1 MEKKLFIGIDFSK
14 SKFDVTILEKVD
26 QASFAQE
33 TFANDEEG
41 YKALLKWVVKQS
53 VIKRPDWLFCGEQ
66 TGLYSRGLP
75 AFLSKKGLS
84 FWLENPLQI
93 KKCSGIKR
101 GGNDRI
107 DSHMIAKYSIRYMDK
122 YVCWKPAGKEIEALQ
137 LLHSYRERLVRM
149 KVSLSNAAT
158 EIRLAISRGTTS
170 RFVFED
176 STCEIRRIE
185 KKIASIETQMIQTIM
200 QSGMKENYELAS
212 SIKGIGPV
220 TTIALLIHTDNFTSF
235 ENVRQLSTYC
245 GCAPFPHSSGTVDK
259 GNHISRLANKELKV
273 LLTSCA
279 RSAVIHDKTL
289 SAYYVRKTAEG
300 KKDRVVINNVRNK
313 LLHRIFAVVK
323 SKIPYRQDYLN
334 PLEKP
339 AGNGSPAQIPDE
351 KTLSVVPAV
360 DGKAQGEVIQT
371 GSSCIPVA
379 PNRRK
384 PLKSILHPV
393 RRMETVSTGS
403 LICPAS
409 QSGPV
414 VACRYLCGGTG
425 AGSLSGKAA
434 AGRMKDG

>member
-75 AFLSKKGLS
+75 IFLSKKGLS
-84 FWLENPLQI
+84 VRLLSEVEIWLLSEVEIWLENPLQI

-122 YVCWKPAGKEIEALQ
+122 YVCWKPAGKGIEALQ
-137 LLHSYRERLVRM
+137 LLHSYRGRLVKM

-158 EIRLAISRGTTS
+158 GIRLAISRGTMS

-176 STCEIRRIE
+176 STCETRRIE
-185 KKIASIETQMIQTIM
+185 KKIGAVEKQMLQTIM
-200 QSGMKENYELAS
+200 QSEMKENYELVCS
-212 SIKGIGPV
+212 VKGIGPV
-220 TTIALLIHTDNFTSF
+220 TAIALLIHTDNFTSF
-235 ENVRQLSTYC
+235 ENVRQLATYC

-273 LLTSCA
+273 LLT
-279 RSAVIHDKTL
+279 
-289 SAYYVRKTAEG
+289 
-300 KKDRVVINNVRNK
+300 
-313 LLHRIFAVVK
+313 
-323 SKIPYRQDYLN
+323 
-334 PLEKP
+334 
-339 AGNGSPAQIPDE
+339 
-351 KTLSVVPAV
+351 
-360 DGKAQGEVIQT
+360 
-371 GSSCIPVA
+371 
-379 PNRRK
+379 
-384 PLKSILHPV
+384 
-393 RRMETVSTGS
+393 
-403 LICPAS
+403 
-409 QSGPV
+409 
-414 VACRYLCGGTG
+414 
-425 AGSLSGKAA
+425 
-434 AGRMKDG
+434 